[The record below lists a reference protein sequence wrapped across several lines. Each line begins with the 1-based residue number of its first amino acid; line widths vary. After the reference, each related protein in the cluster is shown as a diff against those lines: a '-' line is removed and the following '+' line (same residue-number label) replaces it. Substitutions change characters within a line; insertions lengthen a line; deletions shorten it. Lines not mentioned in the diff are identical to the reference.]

1 MDPCNCYRMLNT
13 FETST
18 PTSQH
23 DVSSKFS
30 GKLSEIIAACAAD
43 KHPVILSNLPDEG
56 NQLVAE
62 AVHDL
67 SSWADKSFFVLSCHT
82 QTGRQSK
89 TGITLSYPVHYELS
103 DLFSDT
109 SMLEPLKGG
118 TVLLNDPFLLTNQQ
132 QHQLLE
138 LLTSSLDLKVIINS
152 QTFDRDQQSLEGTF
166 PLKNVRVMKV
176 PSLRNHSGDIR
187 FAANYFLSKS
197 NLEWH
202 KNIPGITEECLQQMI
217 TYPWPGQLPQLRE
230 TIRQAAFISPA
241 DQLLNLS
248 ALPAQIRTFK
258 ATDRDF
264 LKEAVKQ
271 AEYEMIYKTLRETNN
286 NKRKTAEILKI
297 SRKTLYSKINMYK
310 MNNFSAALG
319 L

>member
-1 MDPCNCYRMLNT
+1 MLNT

-18 PTSQH
+18 LTAQN
-23 DVSSKFS
+23 DVSAKFS
-30 GKLSEIIAACAAD
+30 GKLSEIISACAAD
-43 KHPVILSNLPDEG
+43 KHPVILSNIPDEG

-67 SSWADKSFFVLSCHT
+67 SAWADRSFFVLSCHS

-89 TGITLSYPVHYELS
+89 PGITLSHPVHYEMP
-103 DLFSDT
+103 DLFSNAAL
-109 SMLEPLKGG
+109 LESLNGG
-118 TVLLNDPFLLTNQQ
+118 TVLVNDPFLLPSQQ
-132 QHQLLE
+132 QQQLLE
-138 LLTSSLDLKVIINS
+138 LLTSTLDLKVIINS
-152 QTFDRDQQSLEGTF
+152 KTFDRDQQSLEGS
-166 PLKNVRVMKV
+166 PLLKNVRVMKV

-202 KNIPGITEECLQQMI
+202 KNIPGITEDCLQQLM

-241 DQLLNLS
+241 DQLLDLS
-248 ALPAQIRTFK
+248 ALPSQIRTFK

>member
-1 MDPCNCYRMLNT
+1 MLNT

-18 PTSQH
+18 FPAQN
-23 DVSSKFS
+23 DVSAKFS
-30 GKLSEIIAACAAD
+30 GKLSEIITACAAD
-43 KHPVILSNLPDEG
+43 KQPVILSNLPDEG

-62 AVHDL
+62 AIHDL
-67 SSWADKSFFVLSCHT
+67 SSWADRSFFVLSCHS
-82 QTGRQSK
+82 QSGRQSK
-89 TGITLSYPVHYELS
+89 AGITLSFPVHYELS
-103 DLFSDT
+103 DLFSNI
-109 SMLEPLKGG
+109 SILEPLKGG
-118 TVLLNDPFLLTNQQ
+118 TVLLNDPFVLSQQ
-132 QHQLLE
+132 QQQQLVE
-138 LLTSSLDLKVIINS
+138 LLSVELELKVIINGKAI
-152 QTFDRDQQSLEGTF
+152 DRDQQSLDVSS
-166 PLKNVRVMKV
+166 LRDIRLMKV
-176 PSLRNHSGDIR
+176 PSLRNHSTDIR

-197 NLEWH
+197 NLEWN
-202 KNIPGITEECLQQMI
+202 KNIPGISEECLQQML

-241 DQLLNLS
+241 NELLGLS
-248 ALPAQIRTFK
+248 SLPVQIRTFK

>member
-1 MDPCNCYRMLNT
+1 MLNT
-13 FETST
+13 FEIST
-18 PTSQH
+18 FPAQN

-30 GKLSEIIAACAAD
+30 GKLSEIINACSAD
-43 KHPVILSNLPDEG
+43 KQPVILSNLPDEG

-67 SSWADKSFFVLSCHT
+67 SAWADQSFFVLSCHA

-89 TGITLSYPVHYELS
+89 TGITLSFPVQYELT

-109 SMLEPLKGG
+109 SILTPLKGG
-118 TVLLNDPFLLTNQQ
+118 TVLLNDPFLLSNIQQ
-132 QHQLLE
+132 QQLLE
-138 LLTSSLDLKVIINS
+138 LLSVELDLKVVINS
-152 QTFDRDQQSLEGTF
+152 KTFDRDQQSLEGSPF
-166 PLKNVRVMKV
+166 LKNARVMKV
-176 PSLRNHSGDIR
+176 PSLRNHSSDIR

-202 KNIPGITEECLQQMI
+202 KNIPGITEECLQQML

-241 DQLLNLS
+241 DELLGLS
-248 ALPAQIRTFK
+248 ALPVQIRTFK

>member
-1 MDPCNCYRMLNT
+1 MLNT

-18 PTSQH
+18 NPVQN
-23 DVSSKFS
+23 DLPARIA
-30 GKLSEIIAACAAD
+30 GKLSEIVYNCAAD
-43 KHPVILSNLPDEG
+43 KRPVVLSNLPDDG

-62 AVHDL
+62 AIHDL
-67 SSWADKSFFVLSCHT
+67 SAWADRPFFVLSCHP
-82 QTGRQSK
+82 QTGRQGK
-89 TGITLSYPVHYELS
+89 TGITLSHPVYYELN
-103 DLFSDT
+103 DLFDNT
-109 SMLEPLKGG
+109 NILDPLMGG
-118 TVLLNDPFLLTNQQ
+118 TVLLNDPFHLSMQQ
-132 QHQLLE
+132 QEQVYELLYSQLE
-138 LLTSSLDLKVIINS
+138 LKLIINNKA
-152 QTFDRDQQSLEGTF
+152 FDRDQFPSETSSLM
-166 PLKNVRVMKV
+166 NNAQVMKV
-176 PSLRNHSGDIR
+176 PSLRNHSNDIR

-197 NLEWH
+197 NLEWN
-202 KNIPGITEECLQQMI
+202 KNIPGISEECLQQMM

-241 DQLLNLS
+241 EQLLGLS
-248 ALPAQIRTFK
+248 ALPLQIRNFK

-319 L
+319 A